1 MTYFIVFTAGFISAL
16 ASLYI
21 IIRILEDEE

>member
-1 MTYFIVFTAGFISAL
+1 MTYFIVFMAGFVSAL
-16 ASLYI
+16 ALLYI